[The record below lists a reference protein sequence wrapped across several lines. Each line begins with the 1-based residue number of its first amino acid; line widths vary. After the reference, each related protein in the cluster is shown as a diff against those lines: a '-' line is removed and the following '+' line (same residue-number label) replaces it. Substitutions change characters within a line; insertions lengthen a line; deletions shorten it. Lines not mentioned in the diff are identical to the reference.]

1 MEFASFQFC
10 VIMCGVQQPARS
22 EYAPL
27 LEKNRILR
35 SFILFRWYKNL
46 NIAIPKTKDDP
57 VLPLQSRGRHGA
69 WWELSHVFF
78 TLLTSVVG
86 AGMLSI
92 PYTFTLITRWEAL
105 ISLLV
110 VGCSMGLMSIAIL
123 HANATLVAN
132 DTFTQNGSPNKY
144 LSFHSIAVEAGGPLF
159 GYIVSISIAIAIYGG
174 CVGCI
179 RIIRDIVPFV
189 VSIILDP
196 SNAAVET
203 TLSESLLW
211 FTFVLVVFPLC
222 MLKSLSGLRF
232 SSYVGFSFSVYLTLS
247 MLYRSF
253 SSEKSEKAIQSRP
266 ITLSN
271 YTQSI
276 SIYNYAF
283 LMQLNLL
290 PIFQQLRKCRKERIQ
305 KSRDMM
311 SIFICAVVVICTL
324 LYWLLGSSSVELYGN
339 KKVQGNI
346 LLNLKSDPRMELP
359 VLAVFLTVVLSFPLL
374 FHPLR
379 DLCDDSHT
387 FNNGETSLLTR
398 AKIAS
403 LLLLS
408 QLMLAVWIPGVQVVF
423 AFTGA
428 SSCLVIGVMFPA
440 IFYTKICPWRK
451 TAHGI
456 ALFCSLWTI
465 MIFYSI
471 VSFDAIR
478 FLTFSTFST

>member
-1 MEFASFQFC
+1 
-10 VIMCGVQQPARS
+10 
-22 EYAPL
+22 
-27 LEKNRILR
+27 
-35 SFILFRWYKNL
+35 
-46 NIAIPKTKDDP
+46 
-57 VLPLQSRGRHGA
+57 
-69 WWELSHVFF
+69 
-78 TLLTSVVG
+78 
-86 AGMLSI
+86 
-92 PYTFTLITRWEAL
+92 
-105 ISLLV
+105 
-110 VGCSMGLMSIAIL
+110 
-123 HANATLVAN
+123 
-132 DTFTQNGSPNKY
+132 
-144 LSFHSIAVEAGGPLF
+144 
-159 GYIVSISIAIAIYGG
+159 
-174 CVGCI
+174 
-179 RIIRDIVPFV
+179 
-189 VSIILDP
+189 
-196 SNAAVET
+196 
-203 TLSESLLW
+203 
-211 FTFVLVVFPLC
+211 
-222 MLKSLSGLRF
+222 
-232 SSYVGFSFSVYLTLS
+232 
-247 MLYRSF
+247 
-253 SSEKSEKAIQSRP
+253 
-266 ITLSN
+266 
-271 YTQSI
+271 
-276 SIYNYAF
+276 
-283 LMQLNLL
+283 
-290 PIFQQLRKCRKERIQ
+290 
-305 KSRDMM
+305 M

-478 FLTFSTFST
+478 FLTFSTFSTWKSEAISKCPIQMYVILLGQIDWYAIISHNGTMASLFQPIIIDRNTVLFECNNVQNIG

>member
-247 MLYRSF
+247 IRCDMH
-253 SSEKSEKAIQSRP
+253 
-266 ITLSN
+266 TL
-271 YTQSI
+271 
-276 SIYNYAF
+276 
-283 LMQLNLL
+283 
-290 PIFQQLRKCRKERIQ
+290 
-305 KSRDMM
+305 
-311 SIFICAVVVICTL
+311 
-324 LYWLLGSSSVELYGN
+324 
-339 KKVQGNI
+339 
-346 LLNLKSDPRMELP
+346 
-359 VLAVFLTVVLSFPLL
+359 VLAFGKLIRGIIWQQEGPRKHSAQSQKRSKDGTSSAGGLSHSRIIIPASFP
-374 FHPLR
+374 P
-379 DLCDDSHT
+379 
-387 FNNGETSLLTR
+387 
-398 AKIAS
+398 IA
-403 LLLLS
+403 
-408 QLMLAVWIPGVQVVF
+408 
-423 AFTGA
+423 
-428 SSCLVIGVMFPA
+428 
-440 IFYTKICPWRK
+440 
-451 TAHGI
+451 
-456 ALFCSLWTI
+456 
-465 MIFYSI
+465 
-471 VSFDAIR
+471 R
-478 FLTFSTFST
+478 FV